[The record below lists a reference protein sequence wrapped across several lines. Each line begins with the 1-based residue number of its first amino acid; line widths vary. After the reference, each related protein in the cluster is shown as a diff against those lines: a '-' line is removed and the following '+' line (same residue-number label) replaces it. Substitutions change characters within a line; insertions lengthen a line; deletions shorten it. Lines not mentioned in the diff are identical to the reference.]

1 MKTAVIGMG
10 VIGNVHKSVLLEQK
24 KNIVAFCDIDAEKT
38 KELQG
43 VPFYTDYKEMI
54 EKERPDVVH
63 ICTPHYLHADMV
75 IYALERDIHVLC
87 EKPLCIKTEDI
98 TRILQAEEKSK
109 AQLGVC
115 FQNRYK
121 YCNTYVKDYL
131 VGKEV
136 KGAIGFVPWKRD
148 ADYYHS
154 AAWRGTWSQE
164 GGGVLINQAI
174 HTLDLLQWMLGMPDC
189 ITASWSNLVLKD
201 AIEVE
206 DTITLATS
214 GSGNSRFSLFATN
227 GLGVSFS
234 TEIKIKTDKDVI
246 RICDN
251 KVEINGESVYI
262 EHNTKYHGKPCY
274 GNGHGDLIA
283 DFYECIEEGR
293 KFPIDGKE
301 AAKAVKLVLAAY
313 ASNGKTVKL

>member
-1 MKTAVIGMG
+1 MRTAIIGVG
-10 VIGNVHKSVLLEQK
+10 VIGNVHREVLLEQK
-24 KNIVAFCDIDAEKT
+24 KNVVALCDVNVEKT
-38 KELQG
+38 KAFSDIP
-43 VPFYTDYKEMI
+43 VYTDYREMI

-75 IYALERDIHVLC
+75 VYALERDIHVLC

-98 TRILQAEEKSK
+98 ARILEAEEKSK

-121 YCNTYVKDYL
+121 YCNTYVKEYL
-131 VGKEV
+131 AGKEV

-154 AAWRGTWSQE
+154 ATWRGTWSQE

-174 HTLDLLQWMLGMPDC
+174 HTLDLLQWMLGMPDF
-189 ITASWSNLVLKD
+189 ITASWSNLVLKE

-206 DTITLATS
+206 DTITLAA
-214 GSGNSRFSLFATN
+214 SGNSRFTLFATN
-227 GLGVSFS
+227 GLGISFS

-246 RICDN
+246 RVCDN
-251 KVEINGESVYI
+251 KVEINGENVYI

-283 DFYECIEEGR
+283 DFYECIETGH

-301 AAKAVKLVLAAY
+301 AAKAVRLVLAAY
-313 ASNGKTVKL
+313 ASNGEAVKI

>member
-1 MKTAVIGMG
+1 MRTAIIGVG
-10 VIGNVHKSVLLEQK
+10 VIGNVHREVLLEQK
-24 KNIVAFCDIDAEKT
+24 KNVVALCDVNVEKT
-38 KELQG
+38 KAFSDIP
-43 VPFYTDYKEMI
+43 VYTDYREMI

-75 IYALERDIHVLC
+75 VYALERDIHVLC

-98 TRILQAEEKSK
+98 ARILEAEEKSK

-121 YCNTYVKDYL
+121 YCNTYVKEYL
-131 VGKEV
+131 AGKEV

-174 HTLDLLQWMLGMPDC
+174 HTLDLLQWMLGMPDF
-189 ITASWSNLVLKD
+189 ITASWSNLVLKE

-206 DTITLATS
+206 DTITLAA
-214 GSGNSRFSLFATN
+214 SGNSRFTLFATN

-246 RICDN
+246 RVCDN
-251 KVEINGESVYI
+251 KVEINGENVYI

-283 DFYECIEEGR
+283 DFYECIETGR

-301 AAKAVKLVLAAY
+301 AAKAVQLVLAAY
-313 ASNGKTVKL
+313 ASNGEAVKI